1 MAISITWATRTIVVP
16 KADLTFI
23 SGITYEFDVNAF
35 RLALKDLEDG
45 EEGIAFP
52 TTHTHN
58 TQVVLSGTTYARTFE
73 IINGYTVD
81 FTSPDTNHYT
91 IKCVGANH
99 NIADVLS
106 STHRH
111 FSLIVGNSAGLIVS
125 TGPTLVDANIL
136 SIDGSTESA
145 ELMRIASETMI
156 VGTIATV
163 VSASEITV
171 TFTNFDSEET
181 TSLEGRRVIITSGTK
196 AKEAAR
202 ITSYAGN
209 GAGNP
214 ATLGLTALSS
224 LPVIGATVVVV

>member
-1 MAISITWATRTIVVP
+1 MAISINWATRTIIVP

-23 SGITYEFDVNAF
+23 GGITYELDVDVL

-73 IINGYTVD
+73 VINGYTID
-81 FTSPDTNHYT
+81 FTSPDSDHYT

-99 NIADVLS
+99 NIADVLA

-125 TGPTLVDANIL
+125 TGPSLVDANIL
-136 SIDGSTESA
+136 SIDGSTDSA
-145 ELMRIASETMI
+145 ALMRIAAETMI
-156 VGTIATV
+156 TGTITTV
-163 VSASEITV
+163 VSTSELTV
-171 TFTNFDSEET
+171 TFNNFASEET
-181 TSLEGRRVIITSGTK
+181 TSLLGRRLIITSGTK

-202 ITSYAGN
+202 ITSYVGN
-209 GAGNP
+209 GVGNP
-214 ATLGLTALSS
+214 ATIGVTTLSS
-224 LPVIGATVVVV
+224 LPVAGATVVVV